1 MKDDFGKICLEIESI
16 IKEIGEPLEGNCVY
30 EHQTLN
36 QMECLLNKRLNYESL
51 SKKCT
56 SICEIG
62 FNAGH
67 SLLSMM
73 LSNQNA
79 KYISFDLGIHLYSKP
94 CFEFLKNKFSSTH
107 LDIFWGD
114 SRVTIPDFIT
124 KNPNTK
130 FDLIHIDG
138 SHRSEVYK
146 EDWKNSLELSHPGTF
161 IIFDDSDNPKI
172 SLFIDEQILSG
183 EVIESKEVLET
194 FGYKH
199 RILIKI

>member
-1 MKDDFGKICLEIESI
+1 MKDDFGSICVEIESI
-16 IKEIGEPLEGNCVY
+16 VKEIGEPLEGNCVY

-36 QMECLLNKRLNYESL
+36 PMDCLLNKRLNYEHL
-51 SKKCT
+51 SKKSN

-67 SLLSMM
+67 SLLSMI
-73 LSNQNA
+73 LSNPNA
-79 KYISFDLGIHLYSKP
+79 KYVSFDLGIHLYSKP
-94 CFEFLKNKFSSTH
+94 CFNLLKNKFRDTQ

-124 KNPNTK
+124 KNSNTK

-138 SHRSEVYK
+138 SHKSEIYK
-146 EDWKNSLELSHPGTF
+146 EDWKNSLKLSHPGTI

-172 SLFIDEQILSG
+172 SLFIDEQILGG
-183 EVIESKEVLET
+183 EVTELKEVLET

-199 RILIKI
+199 RILIKV